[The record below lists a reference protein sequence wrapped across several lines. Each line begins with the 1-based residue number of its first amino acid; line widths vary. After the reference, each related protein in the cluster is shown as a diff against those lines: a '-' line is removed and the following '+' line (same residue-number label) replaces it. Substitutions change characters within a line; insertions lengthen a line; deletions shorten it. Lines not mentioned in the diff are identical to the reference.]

1 MCRLTGVSYRVVS
14 VVKGKGRSADNKT
27 EAGSSRSSKYA
38 SSCCVVLGYDQ
49 VIVRNRNLQWPEI
62 CEVMK
67 AIDDI
72 GCPEHFY
79 DELLQHSYENL
90 PKLR

>member
-1 MCRLTGVSYRVVS
+1 MA
-14 VVKGKGRSADNKT
+14 KGKGRSADKKT
-27 EAGSSRSSKYA
+27 EAGSSRSPKYA
-38 SSCCVVLGYDQ
+38 SSHCLVLGYVHIIDHS
-49 VIVRNRNLQWPEI
+49 RNLQWPEI